1 MASTRAPVP
10 DITTFEVDAV
20 VNSRSSGSLRGGR
33 VREAIFTAAG
43 VGLEEACQ
51 TLSPRQT
58 GEARITLGLKLP
70 AKYIIH
76 ALGTVWHGGIRG
88 ERG

>member
-1 MASTRAPVP
+1 M
-10 DITTFEVDAV
+10 
-20 VNSRSSGSLRGGR
+20 RG
-33 VREAIFTAAG
+33 AIFTAAG
-43 VGLEEACQ
+43 LGLEEACQ
-51 TLSPRQT
+51 TLPPCPT

-76 ALGTVWHGGIRG
+76 ALGLVWHGGIRG